1 MNTISTAPGAVRPF
15 VSLSVSRLT
24 APIKASL
31 SALLILMGVTFSHA
45 QVSFL
50 AESMIASPGSVI
62 DVPIKVSEFDSIS
75 GFQLS
80 ITWDTLVLQF
90 DSITNYD
97 LEKIENFD
105 WALDSFHRMSMF
117 WYADDVYSGYS
128 VENGH
133 TIFTLRFTVIGEMG
147 DSSWVSFTDEPLSP
161 EVIDYNDDPVA
172 IDFTYG
178 LIQVQENSAI
188 VPAFVPP
195 LKMQII
201 PNPCREWCDVQLEVS
216 QATDVVVQVIN
227 LSGAVVYELE
237 RHLYP
242 GQQDIS
248 IPAGDALNSG
258 GYYVIV
264 TSEQGRYI
272 KRMLI
277 QK

>member
-1 MNTISTAPGAVRPF
+1 MLIFSISFTQ
-15 VSLSVSRLT
+15 
-24 APIKASL
+24 
-31 SALLILMGVTFSHA
+31 A
-45 QVSFL
+45 QVAFI
-50 AESMIASPGSVI
+50 AESMAAEPGSTI
-62 DVPIKVSEFDSIS
+62 HVPIKVSEFDSIS

-90 DSITNYD
+90 DSISNYD

-117 WYADDVYSGYS
+117 WYADDVYSGFS
-128 VENGH
+128 TENGH
-133 TIFTLRFTVIGEMG
+133 TIFTLSFTVIGSLG

-161 EVIDYNDDPVA
+161 EVIDYNDLPVP

-178 LIQVQENSAI
+178 LIQVQEKSAI
-188 VPAFVPP
+188 VPAFIPA

-216 QATDVVVQVIN
+216 QPTDVILQVVN
-227 LSGAVVYELE
+227 LAGAVVYELE
-237 RHLYP
+237 RHLLP
-242 GQQDIS
+242 GNQDIS
-248 IPAGDALNSG
+248 IPAADALHSG
-258 GYYVIV
+258 GYYIIV

>member
-1 MNTISTAPGAVRPF
+1 MNTTTSAHCAVRSF
-15 VSLSVSRLT
+15 VSPIVSFRIHQTRILWSTLMLIFSVS
-24 APIKASL
+24 
-31 SALLILMGVTFSHA
+31 FSQA
-45 QVSFL
+45 QVAFI
-50 AESMIASPGSVI
+50 AESMAAEPGSTI
-62 DVPIKVSEFDSIS
+62 HVPIKVSEFDSIS

-90 DSITNYD
+90 DSISNYD

-117 WYADDVYSGYS
+117 WYADDVYSGFS
-128 VENGH
+128 TENGH
-133 TIFTLRFTVIGEMG
+133 TIFTLSFTVIGSLG

-161 EVIDYNDDPVA
+161 EVIDYNDLPVP

-178 LIQVQENSAI
+178 LIQVQEKSAI
-188 VPAFVPP
+188 VPAFIPA

-216 QATDVVVQVIN
+216 QPTDVILQVVN
-227 LSGAVVYELE
+227 LAGAVVYELE
-237 RHLYP
+237 RHLLP
-242 GQQDIS
+242 GNQDIS
-248 IPAGDALNSG
+248 IPAADALHSG
-258 GYYVIV
+258 GYYIIV

>member
-1 MNTISTAPGAVRPF
+1 MNTNPTAQRADRSF
-15 VSLSVSRLT
+15 VSHIGSFRLQQT
-24 APIKASL
+24 RILWSTLLLIFSISL
-31 SALLILMGVTFSHA
+31 SQA
-45 QVSFL
+45 QVSFI
-50 AESMIASPGSVI
+50 AESMVAQPGANI
-62 DVPIKVSEFDSIS
+62 HLPIKVSDFDSIS

-90 DSITNYD
+90 DSISNFD

-117 WYADDVYSGYS
+117 WYADDVYSGFS
-128 VENGH
+128 TENGH
-133 TIFTLRFTVIGEMG
+133 TIFTLSFTVIGEIG
-147 DSSWVSFTDEPLSP
+147 DSSWVSFTDEPLAP
-161 EVIDYNDDPVA
+161 EVIDYNDLPVP

-188 VPAFVPP
+188 VPAFVPN

-216 QATDVVVQVIN
+216 QPTDVVLQVVN
-227 LSGAVVYELE
+227 LAGSVVYELE
-237 RHLYP
+237 RHLIP
-242 GQQDIS
+242 GNQDIS
-248 IPAGDALNSG
+248 IPAAEALHSG
-258 GYYVIV
+258 GYYIIV

-272 KRMLI
+272 KRMLV